1 MIAVSLLLTYRYTVS
16 AIDSDCFA
24 SGTYT
29 GSEGES
35 SVSDLEILNDDTS
48 FDVDMKI
55 SSVIGCVNV
64 VNQITSIEI
73 NLKRPTGRTVALSQ
87 LGTASNGQRCTPLVF
102 AADETVIMFEV
113 YYSSTN
119 KVNSIGV

>member
-1 MIAVSLLLTYRYTVS
+1 MIAVFLLLTYRYTVC
-16 AIDSDCFA
+16 AVDSDCFA

-29 GSEGES
+29 GSEGS
-35 SVSDLEILNDDTS
+35 SSISDLETLKDDAS

-73 NLKRPTGRTVALSQ
+73 NLKRPTGRTVSLSQ
-87 LGTASNGQRCTPLVF
+87 LGTASNGQKCTPLVLDN
-102 AADETVIMFEV
+102 DETVIMFEV